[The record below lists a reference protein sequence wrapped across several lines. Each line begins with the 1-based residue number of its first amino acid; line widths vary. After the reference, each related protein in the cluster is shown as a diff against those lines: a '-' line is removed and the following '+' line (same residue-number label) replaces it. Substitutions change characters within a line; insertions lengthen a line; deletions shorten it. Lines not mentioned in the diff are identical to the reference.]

1 MEGCR
6 DEIQILEN
14 HQDAKVQGH
23 IQNKNRFCGCFVFS
37 AMLNPARKQVIE
49 ADGGHHHENES
60 RLAPGIE
67 KQTGDQ
73 KPVIAELPGKQ
84 KIDSVSNRKEQK
96 KKLNTGKEHK
106 PGFSSFGIG
115 IGIQPVSIFS
125 CRLCSFCSG
134 GLCQAMISD
143 SEKEYT

>member
-1 MEGCR
+1 
-6 DEIQILEN
+6 
-14 HQDAKVQGH
+14 
-23 IQNKNRFCGCFVFS
+23 
-37 AMLNPARKQVIE
+37 MLNPARKQVIE

-106 PGFSSFGIG
+106 PGFSSFGIQ
-115 IGIQPVSIFS
+115 IGIPPVKILVL
-125 CRLCSFCSG
+125 LCLCFLRFRDLLSG
-134 GLCQAMISD
+134 DNIRI
-143 SEKEYT
+143 